1 MKLFGNTEESRRSFG
16 DLTKYIDDFK
26 IETTTD
32 SRGRVRKKAV
42 YTGVWTV
49 LRETGTGTACRLW
62 GALALSV
69 AVAAACA
76 FQLLTEHAYGGKYPV
91 MVPLLAGLFPC
102 LYLVMGCLSLPFRQR
117 PMRRDQYMHS
127 FIRAF
132 RSGTAVLTFQ
142 AIGLIA
148 SLIYRIAAADW
159 LFLAG
164 DIRFLIAG
172 ALVIAFAGGVIWLLR
187 RTEVTERPNG
197 QAGENGQISKEN

>member
-1 MKLFGNTEESRRSFG
+1 MKLFGNTEESKRIFG
-16 DLTKYIDDFK
+16 DLTKYIDDFR

-49 LRETGTGTACRLW
+49 LREPGTGTLCRLW
-62 GALALSV
+62 GALAFSLG
-69 AVAAACA
+69 VAAASA
-76 FQLLTEHAYGGKYPV
+76 LQLLTEHAYGGKYPV
-91 MVPLLAGLFPC
+91 MVPLLTGLFPC
-102 LYLVMGCLSLPFRQR
+102 LYLVFGCLSLPFRQR

-132 RSGTAVLTFQ
+132 RSATAVITFQ
-142 AIGLIA
+142 TFGLIA
-148 SLIYRIAAADW
+148 SIIYRIAAADW

-164 DIRFLIAG
+164 DMRFVISGVLIIGFASG
-172 ALVIAFAGGVIWLLR
+172 AIWLLR
-187 RTEVTERPNG
+187 GIEVTERPNG